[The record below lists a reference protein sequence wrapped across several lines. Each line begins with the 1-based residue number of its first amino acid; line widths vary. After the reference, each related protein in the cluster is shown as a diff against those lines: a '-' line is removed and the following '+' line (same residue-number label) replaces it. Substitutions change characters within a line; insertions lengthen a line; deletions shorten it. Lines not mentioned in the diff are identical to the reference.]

1 MKNRILNS
9 TLLATLVASIGA
21 ANAATITIN
30 TADNADFS
38 AGKTNLVYAL
48 TNINDGD
55 TIAFNIPGAG
65 PHYLQTP
72 ANGYPVLIKDRV
84 TVDGYTQPGASA
96 NSNPITTSNN
106 AVIKIVL
113 DSRNNNYRDME
124 YTLFTLANS
133 SPPIDNTSMV
143 TERGGYGAPE
153 RAVLGVYR
161 ATNVTVRGLAF
172 LGTFDPGAYGIAVAH
187 DYGLDTSV
195 KDRLAYD
202 AGSSRNCHI
211 NGCWFGID
219 PTNQTVAGIAPFQDA
234 IAFFRHRDVSG
245 GPRPELPNESLL
257 IGVKAGSSN
266 PRAEFNVFAYNF
278 YCIAGEAVR
287 TRLSGNF
294 AGVFPDGVT
303 PTGVPVQFGAGFE
316 IGRYND
322 TEPIIIG
329 TDGDGVNDADEGNLF
344 GPLEDGGAVLGFYST
359 GDKLYLVS
367 GNRFGVAVDGSR
379 WTNSQVVFD
388 AIANTTKVQ
397 FGSDC
402 NGVSDA
408 WEGNVIYNNSPFDVV
423 FPTPTTTVPPNLL
436 VSSPGA
442 RVSFRGN
449 TTVNNSLVPF
459 SFADGVGGRLANY
472 LNYMGRFLNT
482 NNGPQFV
489 NFSGTTNPIPVLAAT
504 TTVKKLIGTCPLG
517 VAEYTNIIIDVYHA
531 DLEGWTNG
539 QAFQLSE
546 LADGASG
553 FYGFAQGRQYLGSYV
568 DNGPK
573 DLNPVAGAFEF
584 DISSANADP
593 TQPLTVTA
601 NYSADPPGT
610 ARGRVH
616 TSDFA
621 TPVTPVPWLPG
632 DLASVGGT
640 RVVPDTLLW
649 YDALNGRYTN
659 GNYNTTVGAAQ
670 PNLANWEP
678 NIDVLGDSTFLIEA
692 NTFADDGLQA
702 NQRYAVTLQPA
713 AGGAPKIG
721 DAFFADN
728 GTPYRGAVN
737 LSRQNGNPGRVAG
750 DKRYGAVNFIA
761 GGEVSLD
768 GFAPFQS
775 DTRWT
780 SNTIYN
786 AANRYTGVQTFSLNP
801 LTLAQTSLT
810 KAFDAITG
818 RTPGTPVVTGE
829 IARFGGHLTVLDNGN
844 MVVVADDR
852 SGMICPVRTA
862 TIVVIQPNGSI
873 VKETFAA
880 DCAVT
885 EQIWANVAA
894 FRGGFCVRFRG
905 PDTQRWLYFY
915 DNDGNF
921 QGKVTQWD
929 GVNGLNTDTGRGD
942 GTRIGADIRSPYVY
956 LAGKE
961 PESGSLGQV
970 KVAVFDSRTRSFVTK
985 ALVSETT
992 PGLHNVDRVNV
1003 AADALNRVCVVYE
1016 VRPDT
1021 ATYLTRQVAVRVFAF
1036 DGINIT
1042 PVTSSFYPFI
1052 NNDTNGSGG
1061 IVTER
1066 MSVAMTPRQIC
1077 IAGKGVVNSTN
1088 SPANGP
1094 DTNPETTIYTVIA
1107 HPAPVAAP
1115 QPLMTVTRSG
1125 GNLII
1130 SWNADAGLFT
1140 LQSRAALTA
1149 GSWADVNPQPAT
1161 VKVGDQ
1167 HQMTIP
1173 VGSANAF
1180 LQLLRRW

>member
-1 MKNRILNS
+1 MKTRILNRLS
-9 TLLATLVASIGA
+9 IATLVASVGA
-21 ANAATITIN
+21 ASAATITVN

-55 TIAFNIPGAG
+55 TIAFNIPGTG

-72 ANGYPVLIKDRV
+72 VNGYPILIKDRV
-84 TVDGYTQPGASA
+84 TLDGYTQPGASP
-96 NSNPITTSNN
+96 NTNPITTSNN

-113 DSRNNNYRDME
+113 DSRNNNFRDME

-133 SPPIDNTSMV
+133 SPPIDNTSMA

-153 RAVLGVYR
+153 RAVLGIYR
-161 ATNVTVRGLAF
+161 ATNVTIRGLAF

-219 PTNQTVAGIAPFQDA
+219 PTNQTVAGLAPFQDA
-234 IAFFRHRDVSG
+234 IAFFRHRDISG

-257 IGVKAGSSN
+257 IGVKAGSTN

-287 TRLSGNF
+287 TRFSGNF
-294 AGVFPDGVT
+294 VGVFPDGVT
-303 PTGVPVQFGAGFE
+303 PTGVPAQFGAGLE
-316 IGRYND
+316 VGRYND
-322 TEPIIIG
+322 TEPIVLG

-344 GPLEDGGAVLGFYST
+344 GPLENGGTVFGFYST
-359 GDKLYLVS
+359 SDKLYLIS
-367 GNRFGVAVDGSR
+367 GNRFGVGVDGTR
-379 WTNSQVVFD
+379 WQNSQVVFD
-388 AIANTTKVQ
+388 GFANTTKVQ
-397 FGSDC
+397 FGSDF

-408 WEGNVIYNNSPFDVV
+408 WEGNVIYNNYPFDVV
-423 FPTPTTTVPPNLL
+423 FPTPTTALPPRVL
-436 VSSPGA
+436 VSSVGT

-449 TTVNNSLVPF
+449 TLVNNGLAHYGY
-459 SFADGVGGRLANY
+459 ADGSGGRLTAY
-472 LNYMGRFLNT
+472 TGHMGTYMQIV
-482 NNGPQFV
+482 GPEFPSFAG
-489 NFSGTTNPIPVLAAT
+489 NTNPIPILAAT
-504 TTVKKLIGTCPLG
+504 TTVKKLVGTCPLG
-517 VAEYTNIIIDVYHA
+517 VGEYTNIIIDVYQA

-539 QAFQLSE
+539 PAFQLGETS
-546 LADGASG
+546 DGAGG
-553 FYGFAQGRQYLGSYV
+553 FFGFAQGRQYLGSFV
-568 DNGPK
+568 DNGSK
-573 DLNPVAGAFEF
+573 DLNPTAGAFEF
-584 DISSANADP
+584 DISAVNADP
-593 TQPLTVTA
+593 AQLLTVTA

-610 ARGRVH
+610 TRGRVH
-616 TSDFA
+616 SSNFSA
-621 TPVTPVPWLPG
+621 PITPTPWYPG

-649 YDALNGRYTN
+649 YDAINGRYTN
-659 GNYNTTVGAAQ
+659 GGYNTAAGAAQ
-670 PNLANWEP
+670 QNLANWEP

-692 NTFADDGLQA
+692 NTFADDGLLL

-713 AGGAPKIG
+713 AGGAPRLG
-721 DAFFADN
+721 DAFYSDY
-728 GTPYRGAVN
+728 GTNYRGAIN

-750 DKRYGAVNFIA
+750 DRRYGAVNFIT

-768 GFAPFQS
+768 GFPAFQS

-786 AANRYTGVQTFSLNP
+786 ANSRYTGVQTFSLDP
-801 LTLAQTSLT
+801 LTLVQTPLT

-818 RTPGTPVVTGE
+818 RTPGDPLIVGE
-829 IARFGGHLTVLDNGN
+829 VARFGGHLTVLDNGN

-862 TIVVIQPNGSI
+862 TIVVIRPNGSI

-880 DCAVT
+880 DCAVS

-921 QGKVTQWD
+921 QGRVTQWD
-929 GVNGLNTDTGRGD
+929 GTNGLNTDTGRGD
-942 GTRIGADIRSPYVY
+942 GTRIASDIRSPYVY

-961 PESGSLGQV
+961 PESGTLGQV
-970 KVAVFDSRTRSFVTK
+970 KLAVWDSRTRAFVTK
-985 ALVSETT
+985 AVVSETT
-992 PGLHNVDRVNV
+992 PSIHTLDRVNLAVDGLDRICV
-1003 AADALNRVCVVYE
+1003 AYE
-1016 VRPDT
+1016 VRPDLNVFT
-1021 ATYLTRQVAVRVFAF
+1021 LQQVAARVMSF
-1036 DGINIT
+1036 DGAKIT
-1042 PVTSSFYPFI
+1042 PITSSFFVFV
-1052 NNDTNGSGG
+1052 NNDLTGVNGL
-1061 IVTER
+1061 TTAR

-1077 IAGKGVVNSTN
+1077 IAARGTVNSLN
-1088 SPANGP
+1088 NPAAGP
-1094 DTNPETTIYTVIA
+1094 NTNPETTLYTVIN
-1107 HPAPVAAP
+1107 HPSPVAAP
-1115 QPLMTVTRSG
+1115 QPQITFTRSG

-1140 LQSRAALTA
+1140 LQSRAALNT
-1149 GSWADVNPQPAT
+1149 GSWGDVTPQPAT
-1161 VKVGDQ
+1161 VKVGNL
-1167 HQMTIP
+1167 HQMTLPI
-1173 VGSANAF
+1173 GSANAF